1 MTKATKLSKKEQELN
16 ERSKVCP
23 KNFKVRKNKKYV
35 RGENFM
41 SKGVDKVWVEDPP
54 KRISYKSQYTNAT
67 QEEQGAGTYIFIA
80 LCCVFVT
87 AVIGCIYE
95 VWRSARK
102 DRRRRRASVASTVP
116 APGSQRWQS
125 QQYTDPLTGGVKTVG
140 FKNVAEDEK
149 RPNGTHMKAAVKE
162 YKPLA
167 NAETKDLINDKRVHI
182 IGRLILKYRSSVW
195 WKKKPSPNIDMSFV
209 KRRFEFNNY
218 NFFIADEEPE
228 KKELLGVNTG
238 IITKSP
244 KLNPFVKIFSFF
256 YKNYLY

>member
-1 MTKATKLSKKEQELN
+1 
-16 ERSKVCP
+16 
-23 KNFKVRKNKKYV
+23 
-35 RGENFM
+35 M

-54 KRISYKSQYTNAT
+54 ERIPYKSQYTNAT

-167 NAETKDLINDKRVHI
+167 NAESKELINDKRVHI
-182 IGRLILKYRSSVW
+182 IGRLILKYRSIVW
-195 WKKKPSPNIDMSFV
+195 WEKKIRSRYIYMYRYMSFV
-209 KRRFEFNNY
+209 KRGFEFIIII
-218 NFFIADEEPE
+218 FFIADEEPE

>member
-1 MTKATKLSKKEQELN
+1 MGAKFVESRN
-16 ERSKVCP
+16 M
-23 KNFKVRKNKKYV
+23 YV

-41 SKGVDKVWVEDPP
+41 PKGVDKVWVEDPP
-54 KRISYKSQYTNAT
+54 ERISYKSQYTNAT

-102 DRRRRRASVASTVP
+102 DRRRRRASGVSVASTVP
-116 APGSQRWQS
+116 APGSQRWQT

-149 RPNGTHMKAAVKE
+149 RPNGTHVKPPPVKE

-167 NAETKDLINDKRVHI
+167 NSESKDLINDKRVHI
-182 IGRLILKYRSSVW
+182 IGGHILKYRSC
-195 WKKKPSPNIDMSFV
+195 KKIVYNRMWIV
-209 KRRFEFNNY
+209 KCDSN
-218 NFFIADEEPE
+218 
-228 KKELLGVNTG
+228 L
-238 IITKSP
+238 
-244 KLNPFVKIFSFF
+244 
-256 YKNYLY
+256 

>member
-1 MTKATKLSKKEQELN
+1 
-16 ERSKVCP
+16 
-23 KNFKVRKNKKYV
+23 
-35 RGENFM
+35 M

-54 KRISYKSQYTNAT
+54 ERIPYKSQYTNAT

-167 NAETKDLINDKRVHI
+167 NAESKELINDKRVHI
-182 IGRLILKYRSSVW
+182 IGRLILKYRSIVW
-195 WKKKPSPNIDMSFV
+195 WEKKFGPDIYTCIRYMSFV
-209 KRRFEFNNY
+209 KRGFEF
-218 NFFIADEEPE
+218 
-228 KKELLGVNTG
+228 
-238 IITKSP
+238 III
-244 KLNPFVKIFSFF
+244 IF
-256 YKNYLY
+256 L